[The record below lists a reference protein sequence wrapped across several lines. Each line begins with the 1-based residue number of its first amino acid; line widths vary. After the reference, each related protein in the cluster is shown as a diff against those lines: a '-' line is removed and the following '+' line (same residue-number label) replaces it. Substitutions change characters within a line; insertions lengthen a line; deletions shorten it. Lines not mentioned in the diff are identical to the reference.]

1 MTPLIDAF
9 WRLVYRLGYP
19 CAQVVWRHVKKAG
32 HGASVAVWHDGRLL
46 CVRESYRPGLGLP
59 GGGGLAGETLAETA
73 RRELFEEVGI
83 ALPAEAFRA
92 RGLLAYEN
100 HGRAIEDSL
109 FEVVLE
115 EPQQPTVDRREVVWA
130 GFMALEAIRAER
142 MQSGLR
148 LYLAGIDDN
157 RPHPTVSRS

>member
-1 MTPLIDAF
+1 MTPLVDAF

-19 CAQVVWRHVKKAG
+19 CAQVVWRHLKKPG
-32 HGASVAVWHDGRLL
+32 RGASVAVWHDGRLL

-59 GGGGLAGETLAETA
+59 GGGGLAAETLAETA

-83 ALPAEAFRA
+83 ALPPEAFRA
-92 RGLLAYEN
+92 RGLLTYEN

-115 EPQQPTVDRREVVWA
+115 EPRQPTVDRREVVWA
-130 GFMALEAIRAER
+130 DFLSPDAIRAER
-142 MQSGLR
+142 KQRGLR
-148 LYLAGIDDN
+148 LYLSRIEGGQATVT
-157 RPHPTVSRS
+157 RP